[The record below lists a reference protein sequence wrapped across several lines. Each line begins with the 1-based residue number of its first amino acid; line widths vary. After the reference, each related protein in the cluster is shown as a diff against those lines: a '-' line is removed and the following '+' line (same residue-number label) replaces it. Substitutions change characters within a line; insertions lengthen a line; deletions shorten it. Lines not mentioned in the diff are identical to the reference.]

1 MRFRRIFFGGRADDP
16 GSPRRGRRRGRER
29 ARTTRRGFYEPHDRR
44 RSRAAALAS
53 SAASERRPARRRAS
67 LGFSVEARVPARGG
81 VVFAAPGASR
91 ATVGRASARVGRLRR
106 RTVERVAS
114 SRYGA
119 RRRAYPRGVLR
130 VRRGVGDSPEMS

>member
-53 SAASERRPARRRAS
+53 SGASERRPARRRAS

-81 VVFAAPGASR
+81 VVFAAPGASAIPIVLLVHTR
-91 ATVGRASARVGRLRR
+91 TLYLEPALRLYASF
-106 RTVERVAS
+106 
-114 SRYGA
+114 
-119 RRRAYPRGVLR
+119 
-130 VRRGVGDSPEMS
+130 